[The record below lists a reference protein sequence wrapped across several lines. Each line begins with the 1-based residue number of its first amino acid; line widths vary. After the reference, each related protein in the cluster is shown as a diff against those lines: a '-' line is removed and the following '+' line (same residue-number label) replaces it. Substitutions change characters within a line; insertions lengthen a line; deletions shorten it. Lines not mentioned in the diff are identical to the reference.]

1 LAQVVPKSNLPC
13 YIEKNVVLGLWVY
26 KFQVIPGDAYRTI
39 FPWMAQETQYWSFKY
54 ILGTA
59 YSAKTEASEISP
71 IQENPTFS
79 LHISSKFHDQGWWGR
94 TNGSRFDHVADGES
108 LDRLVL
114 GSASRAVGAS
124 DRVDVTTALL
134 VTSAVRR
141 KCQNDGIW
149 QMF

>member
-59 YSAKTEASEISP
+59 YSAK
-71 IQENPTFS
+71 
-79 LHISSKFHDQGWWGR
+79 
-94 TNGSRFDHVADGES
+94 ADGES